1 MHKKE
6 NLKNV
11 IMSID
16 ARLHFQ
22 VFQNRYVNKHAHALR
37 GENCVR
43 NSEAPAKQRR
53 RDGERI
59 LKCRLWIFKIMK
71 AVGHNEN
78 FPIF

>member
-6 NLKNV
+6 NNVKNV

-37 GENCVR
+37 GIVCGTLKLQQN
-43 NSEAPAKQRR
+43 RR
-53 RDGERI
+53 QDRERI
-59 LKCRLWIFKIMK
+59 LKCHLWIFKIMK

-78 FPIF
+78 FPIL